1 MRDKIVRYVK
11 KDLHLTLME
20 TASIHHFVLNL
31 VEMKIV
37 KVMELVFKWAVL
49 QNVNVTQD
57 LQMMD

>member
-20 TASIHHFVLNL
+20 TASIYHFVLNL

-57 LQMMD
+57 LQMMV